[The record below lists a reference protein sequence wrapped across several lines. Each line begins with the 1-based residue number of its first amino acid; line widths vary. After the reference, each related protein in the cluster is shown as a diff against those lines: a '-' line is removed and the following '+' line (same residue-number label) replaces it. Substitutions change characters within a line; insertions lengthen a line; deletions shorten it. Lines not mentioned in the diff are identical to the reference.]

1 MGDGFDKKAIFLPF
15 LRIFVNVLPNF
26 AVILLTTDNMIVI
39 GTLPKH
45 LFVTMRGVGFELP
58 DYFL

>member
-39 GTLPKH
+39 GTLEYV
-45 LFVTMRGVGFELP
+45 VTDVTIHKPF
-58 DYFL
+58 